1 MRRHAIIWAGVVSLL
16 AARAWAQTCTA
27 YPTILA
33 NGTTADA
40 NAVMGNFYCA
50 ALLGGANFTGDVAI
64 NNAAPS
70 TGAMLSITPTGA
82 DWNEGIEIN
91 PSTANGYSA
100 LALRTTANSITGGWE
115 LTNTNT
121 TDPSGPHSLDFA
133 LNGLTGMIG
142 TGRADAPFSIT
153 TSGVT
158 RFGGAVG
165 ILSSAPTD
173 ALDVM
178 APVVFGGATERL
190 SLNTGSIGFNRKV
203 ANGQIYNSSYYAYQ
217 FQHTDGTTATGDFL
231 GLQIYAPSG
240 ANVTGAAIAINGAG
254 QVSVDT
260 VQSSYAFYVNGSAAG
275 TTGWTN
281 ASDVRLKTDIT
292 EITGALDLVQRL
304 RGVRFHWRAPKDR
317 GVGRNLTL
325 PVDEPQVGF
334 VAQEVAKVVPEAVS
348 APRPGSDEPYGVRDS
363 SLVPILLE
371 AIKEQQKE
379 IEALQAEI
387 YAISQHTN

>member
-1 MRRHAIIWAGVVSLL
+1 MR
-16 AARAWAQTCTA
+16 
-27 YPTILA
+27 
-33 NGTTADA
+33 
-40 NAVMGNFYCA
+40 
-50 ALLGGANFTGDVAI
+50 
-64 NNAAPS
+64 
-70 TGAMLSITPTGA
+70 SIRP
-82 DWNEGIEIN
+82 
-91 PSTANGYSA
+91 
-100 LALRTTANSITGGWE
+100 LRTTANSITGGWE

-133 LNGLTGMIG
+133 LNGLTGMTG

-153 TSGVT
+153 KSGVT

-178 APVVFGGATERL
+178 APVVFGDATERL

-203 ANGQIYNSSYYAYQ
+203 ANGQIYNTSYFAYQ

-231 GLQIYAPSG
+231 SLQVYAPSG
-240 ANVTGAAIAINGAG
+240 ANVTGAAIVINGAG

-325 PVDEPQVGF
+325 PLER
-334 VAQEVAKVVPEAVS
+334 
-348 APRPGSDEPYGVRDS
+348 RPTRWKLSGRSDG
-363 SLVPILLE
+363 
-371 AIKEQQKE
+371 A
-379 IEALQAEI
+379 
-387 YAISQHTN
+387 